1 MMNKL
6 YVSLPKLSFWKGVFE
21 FARFIAVI
29 SYLRVLSE
37 RNNYVGFWLVVV
49 IFSFDP
55 IVKAIQSRKGKG

>member
-21 FARFIAVI
+21 FARFMAVI

-37 RNNYVGFWLVVV
+37 RNDYIGFWLVVV